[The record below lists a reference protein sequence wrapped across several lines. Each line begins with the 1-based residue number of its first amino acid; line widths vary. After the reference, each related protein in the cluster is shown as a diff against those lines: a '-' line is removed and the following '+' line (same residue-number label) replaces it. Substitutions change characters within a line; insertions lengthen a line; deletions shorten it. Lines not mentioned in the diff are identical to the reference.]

1 MPTPGSPTP
10 DPRTPAG
17 RESGLDQGRGVA
29 IAALLH
35 RLNGGLN
42 NAALAFEL
50 ALSSGDDDG
59 DNSAQVLKRGLAGVE
74 QASRAGTLLALML
87 DPTAAVPASTRGPYA
102 EDVAEI
108 LRAHARRLG
117 CEAEA
122 DLNVVSLAESDPTP
136 AAPVEALLDALLTG
150 LAALESRRRTASE
163 VQPAT

>member
-10 DPRTPAG
+10 VPRTPAG
-17 RESGLDQGRGVA
+17 RESAADPGRGVA

-50 ALSSGDDDG
+50 ALSGGASAGND
-59 DNSAQVLKRGLAGVE
+59 SAQMLERGLAGVE

-102 EDVAEI
+102 QDVAEM
-108 LRAHARRLG
+108 LRAHAQRIG
-117 CEAEA
+117 CETDAHLDIA
-122 DLNVVSLAESDPTP
+122 SLAEKEATP
-136 AAPVEALLDALLTG
+136 AATVEALLTALLTG
-150 LAALESRRRTASE
+150 LAALESRRRSE
-163 VQPAT
+163 SEAHPAA